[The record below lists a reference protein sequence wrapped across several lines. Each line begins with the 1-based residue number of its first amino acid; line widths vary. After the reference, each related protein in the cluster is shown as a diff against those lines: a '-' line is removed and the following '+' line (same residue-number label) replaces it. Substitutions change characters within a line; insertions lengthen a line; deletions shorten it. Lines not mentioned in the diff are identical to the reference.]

1 MSGTPGPLTQFVLK
15 VHSRCDLACDHCY
28 VYEGPDQS
36 WQRRPVAIPEA
47 VARQA
52 ASRIAEHAQAH
63 RLPAVQVILHG
74 GEPLLARPP
83 RLGRVIGELQS
94 ALRGICD
101 LDLRIH
107 TNGVLL
113 DERTCELFAEHGVK
127 VGISLDGYRAAN
139 DRHRRY
145 ADGRSSYDNVIA
157 AIGLLRTSRFR
168 HLYAGLLCTIDTT
181 NDPVGVYE
189 ALVALDPPRIDFLL
203 PHATWEH
210 PPSRGTGAEAE
221 YADWLTAIFDRW
233 LADSRPIRIRTFD
246 SVISTLRGG
255 DSFTEALGLGP
266 ASLAVIET
274 DGSYEQADSLKTA
287 YDGAPATGLDVFR
300 HSLDQV
306 AEHSGIAARQ
316 QGLAALCQACQECP
330 VVTSC
335 GGGLY
340 AHRYRAENG
349 FANPSAYCPDLFKMI
364 SHIRHRMATIDATSP
379 ARDTPTYVMSGTAF
393 QALAAGFG
401 NAADMAQLTTAQR
414 GLSRQL
420 LAGLFQAVT
429 AASRVLPSQVTADAD
444 AAWMLLTKID
454 QDEPYA
460 LDSVL
465 AHPYLRAW
473 AVRCLGQLRELA
485 ARGPAAPRAEPGSML
500 SADPGHLGA
509 VAITAAIRA
518 GMDAV
523 TTAPVTDDAVC
534 LPGLGRLKIA
544 PEDARPAEQ
553 SDQRPG
559 RAVIDLARDTVTI
572 QARGSNW
579 VLGRSAILARQ
590 PAFVPADP
598 AGPAAQWQPVRMLT
612 APGLS
617 VALEDTDPYRDC
629 HQWPAAPRLTAA
641 EHGQWQHQFREA
653 WQQVRQDY
661 PQYEPAIAASLTVIM
676 PLQPDPD
683 GRDTSAAARDAFGAI
698 GVARPAA
705 SATLALLIMHEF
717 QHVKLG
723 AILDQ
728 YDLCDPADRRLFD
741 APWRTDRRPLEGLLQ
756 GTYAHLAVTD
766 YWRQRQV
773 TATGA
778 ATEEASEQFSRWHAH
793 TRDAID
799 TLAASG
805 SLTSLGEMFVE
816 QMRHS
821 MHA

>member
-1 MSGTPGPLTQFVLK
+1 LSGISDPLTQFVLK

-36 WQRRPVAIPEA
+36 WQGRPRAIPEA

-52 ASRIAEHAQAH
+52 AARIAEHAQAH

-83 RLGRVIGELQS
+83 RLAQVIGELRS
-94 ALRGICD
+94 ALHGICD

-145 ADGRSSYDNVIA
+145 ADGRSSYDQVLK
-157 AIGLLRTSRFR
+157 AIGLLRAGRFR
-168 HLYAGLLCTIDTT
+168 HLYAGLLCTIDTR
-181 NDPVGVYE
+181 NDPVGVYQ
-189 ALVALDPPRIDFLL
+189 ALVDLDPPRIDFLL

-210 PPSRGTGAEAE
+210 PPARRPGAEAE

-233 LADSRPIRIRTFD
+233 LADGRPVQIRTFD

-255 DSFTEALGLGP
+255 GTLTEALGLGP

-287 YDGAPATGLDVFR
+287 YAGAPATGLDVFR

-316 QGLAALCQACQECP
+316 QGLAGLCQACRECP

-340 AHRYRAENG
+340 AHRYGKGNG
-349 FANPSAYCPDLFKMI
+349 FDNPSAYCPDLLKMI
-364 SHIRHRMATIDATSP
+364 SHIRDGMATMDANSP
-379 ARDTPTYVMSGTAF
+379 VRDVPTYAVSDASF

-401 NAADMAQLTTAQR
+401 DGPDLAQLAEAQR
-414 GLSRQL
+414 DLSRQL
-420 LAGLFQAVT
+420 LAGVFQAAT
-429 AASRVLPSQVTADAD
+429 AAGRALPPPLVADTD
-444 AAWMLLTKID
+444 AAWTLVTKID
-454 QDEPYA
+454 QDQPA
-460 LDSVL
+460 VLDSVL

-473 AVRCLGQLRELA
+473 AVRCLVGLREPP
-485 ARGPAAPRAEPGSML
+485 ARQAGSPATAGHGPAADL
-500 SADPGHLGA
+500 GHLGA

-518 GMDAV
+518 GLDAV
-523 TTAPVTDDAVC
+523 TAMTVIDDCVH

-544 PEDARPAEQ
+544 RADAPPAPAQE
-553 SDQRPG
+553 PA
-559 RAVIDLARDTVTI
+559 RAVVDLARDIITI
-572 QARGSNW
+572 SGPTGSW
-579 VLGRSAILARQ
+579 ELSRSAVLALA
-590 PAFVPADP
+590 PAALPAGP
-598 AGPAAQWQPVRMLT
+598 AGPAAEWQPLRTLT
-612 APGLS
+612 VPGLS

-629 HQWPAAPRLTAA
+629 HQWPASSRLSAA
-641 EHGQWQHQFREA
+641 EHRRWQRQFADA
-653 WQQVRQDY
+653 WQLIRRDY
-661 PQYEPAIAASLTVIM
+661 PQYAPAIAAGLTVIM
-676 PLQPDPD
+676 PLQPGPE
-683 GRDTSAAARDAFGAI
+683 GRDVSAAARDAFGAI
-698 GVARPAA
+698 GVARPAGP
-705 SATLALLIMHEF
+705 ATLALLIMHEF

-723 AILDQ
+723 AILDGFDL
-728 YDLCDPADRRLFD
+728 YDSADRRLYH
-741 APWRTDRRPLEGLLQ
+741 APWRTDRRPIEGLLQ

-773 TATGA
+773 AATGSA
-778 ATEEASEQFSRWHAH
+778 ATEATEQFSRWHAH

-805 SLTSLGEMFVE
+805 SLTALGERFVE

-821 MHA
+821 IHA

>member
-1 MSGTPGPLTQFVLK
+1 LSGTSDPLTQFVLK

-36 WQRRPVAIPEA
+36 WQGRPRAIPEA

-52 ASRIAEHAQAH
+52 AVRIAEHAHAH

-83 RLGRVIGELQS
+83 RLRQVIGALRS
-94 ALRGICD
+94 ALHGICD

-145 ADGRSSYDNVIA
+145 ADGRSSYDKAIT
-157 AIGLLRTSRFR
+157 AIGLLRAGRFR
-168 HLYAGLLCTIDTT
+168 HLYAGLLCTIDTR

-189 ALVALDPPRIDFLL
+189 ALAALDPPRIDFLL

-210 PPSRGTGAEAE
+210 PPARRPEAEAE

-233 LADSRPIRIRTFD
+233 LADGRPVKIRTFD

-255 DSFTEALGLGP
+255 GSLTEALGLAP

-287 YDGAPATGLDVFR
+287 YAGAPATGLDVFR

-316 QGLAALCQACQECP
+316 QGLAGLCRACQECP

-340 AHRYRAENG
+340 AHRYREPNG
-349 FANPSAYCPDLFKMI
+349 FDNPSAYCPDLLKMI
-364 SHIRHRMATIDATSP
+364 SHIRDGMATMNVNSP
-379 ARDTPTYVMSGTAF
+379 ARDIPTYAVSNASF

-401 NAADMAQLTTAQR
+401 DGSDMAQLAEAQR

-420 LAGLFQAVT
+420 LAGVFQAAT
-429 AASRVLPSQVTADAD
+429 AAGRALSPPLIADTD
-444 AAWMLLTKID
+444 AAWILVTKID
-454 QDEPYA
+454 QDHPGA

-473 AVRCLGQLRELA
+473 AVRCLVQLRELPAGGQTRSPVTAGRGLA
-485 ARGPAAPRAEPGSML
+485 ADL
-500 SADPGHLGA
+500 GHLGA
-509 VAITAAIRA
+509 VAVTAAIRA
-518 GMDAV
+518 GLDAV
-523 TTAPVTDDAVC
+523 TATPVTDDCVH
-534 LPGLGRLKIA
+534 LPGLGRLKITRADA
-544 PEDARPAEQ
+544 PPAAGQ
-553 SDQRPG
+553 QPG
-559 RAVIDLARDTVTI
+559 RAVVDLARDTITI
-572 QARGSNW
+572 AGGTGRWELS
-579 VLGRSAILARQ
+579 RSAVLALT
-590 PAFVPADP
+590 PATLPASP
-598 AGPAAQWQPVRMLT
+598 AGPAAEWQPVRTLT

-629 HQWPAAPRLTAA
+629 HQWPASARLSAA
-641 EHGQWQHQFREA
+641 EHGRWQRQFGDA
-653 WQQVRQDY
+653 WRLILRDY
-661 PQYEPAIAASLTVIM
+661 PEYAPAIAASLTVIM
-676 PLQPDPD
+676 PLQPGPE
-683 GRDTSAAARDAFGAI
+683 GRDISAAARDAFGAI
-698 GVARPAA
+698 GVARPAGP
-705 SATLALLIMHEF
+705 ATLALLIMHEF

-723 AILDQ
+723 AILDE
-728 YDLCDPADRRLFD
+728 YDLYDPADRRLYH
-741 APWRTDRRPLEGLLQ
+741 APWRTDERPIEGLLQ

-778 ATEEASEQFSRWHAH
+778 AATEASEQFSRWHAH

-805 SLTSLGEMFVE
+805 SLTTLGEKFVE